1 MTDPAVLVQLS
12 DCHIVRR
19 GRWLDGRIDTPGFLA
34 QAVHALRAL
43 PATPDAVLVS
53 GDLVDAGDALE
64 YAHLRELLA
73 PLPCPV
79 WLMPGNHDAVPALK
93 TAFPDHAYL
102 HDTHGD
108 TAMAPFAQHAHT
120 LGHWRVIALDT
131 VVPGAPHGALCAT
144 RLRWLDQ
151 TLAQAPNAPTL
162 IAMHHPPFQ
171 TGIAHMDAMGLREGG
186 EALAAVIGRH
196 PQVRRIVCGH
206 LHRSIVGT
214 FAGVSALTVPST
226 AHQIVLDWRGEAPV
240 AWRAEP
246 PGFAVH
252 LLHDD
257 GRIVSHTAVSGDW
270 GPAQP
275 F

>member
-1 MTDPAVLVQLS
+1 MTVPAVLVQLS

-19 GRWLDGRIDTPGFLA
+19 GQRLDGRIDTPGFLA
-34 QAVHALRAL
+34 QAVRAVQVL
-43 PATPDAVLVS
+43 PTMPDAVLVS
-53 GDLVDAGDALE
+53 GDLVDAGDAQE

-93 TAFPDHAYL
+93 AAFTDHAYL
-102 HDTHGD
+102 HAPDA
-108 TAMAPFAQHAHT
+108 AMAPFAQHAHT
-120 LGHWRVIALDT
+120 LGRWRVVALDT

-144 RLRWLDQ
+144 RLRWFDE
-151 TLAQAPNAPTL
+151 TLAQAPDAPTL
-162 IAMHHPPFQ
+162 VVMHHPPFQ

-186 EALAAVIGRH
+186 EALAEVIGRH
-196 PQVRRIVCGH
+196 PQVRRILCGH

-226 AHQIVLDWRGEAPV
+226 AHQIVLDWRDDGPA

-252 LLHDD
+252 LLYED
-257 GRIVSHTAVSGDW
+257 GRIVSHVAASGDW